1 MKLFIASAFVVLA
14 FASASPAI
22 ACTEDGRNGI
32 FPDNTMYIPDSSFG
46 TYSVTEAQ
54 FNASIA
60 RATKIYEPVFAA
72 QGRTYKIF
80 NKWSDGT
87 VNAYA
92 KRAGNVSEVHMFGGL
107 ARHPKISADGFELVI
122 CHETGHHIGGAPKTK
137 SLFGQNNW
145 ATNEGQSDYY
155 ATLKCAREMWKTDD
169 NETLVSKMQ
178 VPAIVTEKCQKS
190 FDTANDLAICKR
202 AAMAGKS
209 LGDTLAAMNKLG
221 ETDFDKPDLSV
232 VTRTNHAHPKAQC
245 RTDTYLAGAICAKI
259 TSDVVSDTDATAG
272 TCAQEKGDVQGV
284 RPLCW
289 YKPID
294 KNAPP
299 ETGSKWPSGKL
310 SRR

>member
-1 MKLFIASAFVVLA
+1 MKKQIVTAIAVLA
-14 FASASPAI
+14 FMSASLAY
-22 ACTEDGRNGI
+22 ACTEDGERGI
-32 FPDNTMYIPDSSFG
+32 FPENTLYIPDSSFS
-46 TYSVTEAQ
+46 TYSVTEVQ
-54 FNASIA
+54 FNASIE
-60 RATKIYEPVFAA
+60 RATKIYSPVFAA

-92 KRAGNVSEVHMFGGL
+92 KRVGNVSEVHMFGGL

-137 SLFGQNNW
+137 GLFGRNNW
-145 ATNEGQSDYY
+145 ASDEGQSDYY

-169 NETLVSKMQ
+169 NEAIVSKMQ
-178 VPAIVTEKCQKS
+178 IPAIVTEKCQKS
-190 FDTANDLAICKR
+190 FDTANELAICKR

-209 LGDTLAAMNKLG
+209 LGDTLAAMNKG
-221 ETDFDKPDLSV
+221 EDTDFEKPDPSV

-245 RTDTYLAGAICAKI
+245 RTDTYLAGAVCAKA
-259 TSDVVSDTDATAG
+259 TSDSVSDTDATAG
-272 TCAQEKGDVQGV
+272 TCSQEKGEVLGV

-289 YKPID
+289 YKPLD

-299 ETGSKWPSGKL
+299 ESTSKWPSGGL